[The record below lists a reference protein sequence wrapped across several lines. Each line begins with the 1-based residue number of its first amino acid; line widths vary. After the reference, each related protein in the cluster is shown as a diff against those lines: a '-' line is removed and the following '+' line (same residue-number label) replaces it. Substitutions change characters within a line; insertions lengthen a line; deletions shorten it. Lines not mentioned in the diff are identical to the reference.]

1 MEMDML
7 KLQIRRGMK
16 MFISAGNASL
26 KENLN
31 GLRLKLITL
40 FIIST
45 FVSGCSEFA
54 LLASAGSI
62 AASQNTYSKAYGALD
77 FGVVIKT
84 KKDIKTHIY
93 TKTKEFIDDQRR

>member
-1 MEMDML
+1 ML

-54 LLASAGSI
+54 LISAAGGA
-62 AASQNTYSKAYGALD
+62 AASQNAYAKAYGAVD
-77 FGVVIKT
+77 FGVVLAT
-84 KKDIKTHIY
+84 DYDIKTHAYKKAKKVIHD
-93 TKTKEFIDDQRR
+93 KRR

>member
-1 MEMDML
+1 MATL
-7 KLQIRRGMK
+7 KLKIRRIMK
-16 MFISAGNASL
+16 IFTNAGSASL
-26 KENLN
+26 KENLI
-31 GLRLKLITL
+31 GLRLKLIIL
-40 FIIST
+40 FTISI

-84 KKDIKTHIY
+84 KKDIKTHVY
-93 TKTKEFIDDQRR
+93 ENAKDLYNKTKY